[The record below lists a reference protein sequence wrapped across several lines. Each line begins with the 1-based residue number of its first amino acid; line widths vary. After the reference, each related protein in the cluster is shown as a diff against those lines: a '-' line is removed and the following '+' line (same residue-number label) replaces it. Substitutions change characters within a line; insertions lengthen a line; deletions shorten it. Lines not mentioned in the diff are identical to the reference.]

1 MMPRKIFILAC
12 LLLCISC
19 SVSAKEYSL
28 LTPSGSRLLAVVPN
42 DGLYG
47 ASESISRMDGILKQQ
62 YLAKYSIAEERDVA
76 MKNWLTTIA
85 QLICSGNIIAAQI
98 LANEIKVSS
107 ESNTALPLLRRFAN
121 EATQTTDDAL
131 SIKAE
136 SDMNRIA
143 VRFDH
148 WKNADK
154 ECATWMLKASMF
166 GDKIALN
173 YADGCFVVR
182 DAQYKVA
189 VNSAVEMRDIIARYR
204 KGS

>member
-1 MMPRKIFILAC
+1 MPRKIFILAC

-154 ECATWMLKASMF
+154 ECSTWMLKASMF